1 MDFPFVFAS
10 SKVGQM
16 DPQNVPANG
25 TTRESMVW
33 GINAGP
39 KGLPHHVIGW
49 AAEHCCVPAF
59 GYQVADKPATPAGH
73 GSAAAEGRALT
84 ANWG

>member
-1 MDFPFVFAS
+1 
-10 SKVGQM
+10 M

-25 TTRESMVW
+25 TTRASMVW

-39 KGLPHHVIGW
+39 KGPPHHVIGW

-59 GYQVADKPATPAGH
+59 GYRVADKPATPAGH